1 MGLYAKRDVI
11 RSLDFLLYCQ
21 FAYIYLLDASLLV
34 LLFRI
39 LIQLFL
45 SPRSIA
51 RTLRTALG
59 IALGGFILC
68 LLLHAT
74 SEPAQYGLLI
84 DFVGRVYKPSKLRLI
99 VLDFIILCF
108 QVILIFTSSS
118 LTSALLQRV
127 TTTAA
132 NVAAAAGN
140 DTSSSNHERI
150 EEESAE
156 IQEPPI
162 GYEHELVVDVNLRA
176 SIRNVFYAEMDITQL
191 REQRERTLLV

>member
-21 FAYIYLLDASLLV
+21 FAYMYLLDASLLV

-39 LIQLFL
+39 LMQLFL

-68 LLLHAT
+68 MLLHAT

-84 DFVGRVYKPSKLRLI
+84 DFIGRVHMPSKLRLI
-99 VLDFIILCF
+99 LLDFIILCF

-118 LTSALLQRV
+118 LTSALLQRA
-127 TTTAA
+127 TTNTTNAA
-132 NVAAAAGN
+132 NTAN
-140 DTSSSNHERI
+140 DTNSSNHERI
-150 EEESAE
+150 EEEAVDS
-156 IQEPPI
+156 QDPPI
-162 GYEHELVVDVNLRA
+162 GYEHELVVEVNLRA
-176 SIRNVFYAEMDITQL
+176 SIRNVLYAEMDITQL

>member
-21 FAYIYLLDASLLV
+21 FAYMYLLDSSFLV
-34 LLFRI
+34 LIFRI
-39 LIQLFL
+39 LMQLSVNQFL

-74 SEPAQYGLLI
+74 LEPVQYGLLI

-99 VLDFIILCF
+99 FLDFVILCF

-118 LTSALLQRV
+118 LTSALLQRAS

-132 NVAAAAGN
+132 NNAE
-140 DTSSSNHERI
+140 SSSNRPRT
-150 EEESAE
+150 EEETVE
-156 IQEPPI
+156 NQEPPI
-162 GYEHELVVDVNLRA
+162 GYEDEFVVEVNMRS
-176 SIRNVFYAEMDITQL
+176 SIRNVLYAEMDITQL
-191 REQRERTLLV
+191 REQRERSLLV